1 MRLHYLQDHK
11 SELYAA
17 LLMGGRLSA
26 HLPDIEN
33 TADAWLDWMM
43 PAIAKAA
50 GLPRN

>member
-26 HLPDIEN
+26 HLLDIEN
-33 TADAWLDWMM
+33 TANAWLDWMM